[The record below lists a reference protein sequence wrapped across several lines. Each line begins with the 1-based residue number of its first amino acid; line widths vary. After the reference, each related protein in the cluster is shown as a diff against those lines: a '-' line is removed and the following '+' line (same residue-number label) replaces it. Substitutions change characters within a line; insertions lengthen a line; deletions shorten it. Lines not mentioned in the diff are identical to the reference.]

1 MSIGNWFQINGKT
14 YDVKVISI
22 VESANVLYSDKTGR
36 TMSVGA
42 RMVLDPLGTFIG
54 HNVTVMRDGSNL
66 ADYDR
71 LYNELIKPR
80 YDGMMVKVVHDQ
92 TTIEYEAY
100 VSAAE
105 REVERIDDLGKKVYW
120 KEMKINIVPME
131 AWILP
136 NE

>member
-14 YDVKVISI
+14 YEVKVISI
-22 VESANVLYSDKTGR
+22 VESANILYSNNTGR
-36 TMSVGA
+36 TMSVGS

-54 HNVTVMRDGSNL
+54 HNVTVKRDGSNL

>member
-1 MSIGNWFQINGKT
+1 MSIGNWFQINGNT

-22 VESANVLYSDKTGR
+22 VESANILYSDKTGR
-36 TMSVGA
+36 TMSAGA

-105 REVERIDDLGKKVYW
+105 REIERIDDLGKKVYW

>member
-22 VESANVLYSDKTGR
+22 VESANILYSDKTGR

-105 REVERIDDLGKKVYW
+105 REIERIDDLGKKVYW

>member
-22 VESANVLYSDKTGR
+22 VESANILYSDKTGR

-42 RMVLDPLGTFIG
+42 RMVLDPIGTFIG
-54 HNVTVMRDGSNL
+54 HNVTVMRDSSNL

-80 YDGMMVKVVHDQ
+80 YDGMIVKIVHNQ
-92 TTIEYEAY
+92 TTIEYDAY

-105 REVERIDDLGKKVYW
+105 REVERIDDIGKKVYW

-136 NE
+136 DE

>member
-22 VESANVLYSDKTGR
+22 VESANILYSDKTGR

-105 REVERIDDLGKKVYW
+105 REIERIDGLGKKVYW

>member
-22 VESANVLYSDKTGR
+22 VESANILYSDKTGR

-92 TTIEYEAY
+92 TTIEYKDY
-100 VSAAE
+100 VCAAE
-105 REVERIDDLGKKVYW
+105 RENERIDDLGKKVYW